1 MFFKTKNERPAI
13 CEQYDSK
20 LLSLWH
26 DCDLVRGWAQAIIW
40 HSLPLKVLIKDT
52 PEWRAVN
59 EEIREAQLNLRNA
72 MEDYD
77 TATDEF
83 KEWVRCYYDELPISY
98 QHKFN
103 PETSLEA
110 VKYALSDIDEHGY
123 FYFKHYIKKR
133 KRG

>member
-1 MFFKTKNERPAI
+1 
-13 CEQYDSK
+13 
-20 LLSLWH
+20 
-26 DCDLVRGWAQAIIW
+26 
-40 HSLPLKVLIKDT
+40 
-52 PEWRAVN
+52 
-59 EEIREAQLNLRNA
+59 

-98 QHKFN
+98 QRKFN

-123 FYFKHYIKKR
+123 FYFKHYIKN
-133 KRG
+133 